1 MGHLNTK
8 TSSLDNII
16 RIRTSSTSKKA
27 TLFSYKIQAGFP
39 SPGENYEES
48 SLDFNE
54 YLVGNNKAA
63 TYAMRVTGDSMIGAG
78 IHEGD
83 ILVINRSI
91 KPINGKI
98 VVAVVDGEFTV
109 KRFNIKNNKIYLAPE
124 NPEYK
129 TIDITNTYETTIWG
143 VVTNV
148 VKDM

>member
-1 MGHLNTK
+1 MEHLNTK
-8 TSSLDNII
+8 NSSQNNII
-16 RIRTSSTSKKA
+16 RIRSSSTSKKA
-27 TLFSYKIQAGFP
+27 ILFSYRIQAGFP

-91 KPINGKI
+91 KPVNGKI

-109 KRFNIKNNKIYLAPE
+109 KRFGIKNNKIYLSPE

-129 TIDITNTYETTIWG
+129 IIDITNTYETTIWG